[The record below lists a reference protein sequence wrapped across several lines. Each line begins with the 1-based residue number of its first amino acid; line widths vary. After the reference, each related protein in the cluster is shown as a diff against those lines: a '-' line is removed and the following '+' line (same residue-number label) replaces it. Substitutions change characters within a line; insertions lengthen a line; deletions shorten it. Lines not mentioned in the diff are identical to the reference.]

1 MTLYEEIN
9 KKLTKEVESIKN
21 SLAYGSASDYHT
33 YMNCVGRI
41 AGIEWANAEI
51 KNITKKMLDEE
62 DDD

>member
-9 KKLTKEVESIKN
+9 KKLIKEVESIKN

>member
-9 KKLTKEVESIKN
+9 KKLIKEVETIKN
-21 SLAYGSASDYHT
+21 SLAYGAASDYHT

>member
-21 SLAYGSASDYHT
+21 SLAYGSASDHHT

>member
-9 KKLTKEVESIKN
+9 KKLIKEVETIKN

>member
-1 MTLYEEIN
+1 MTLHDEISRA
-9 KKLTKEVESIKN
+9 LDKEIETIKN

-41 AGIEWANAEI
+41 AGIEWAKAEI
-51 KNITKKMLDEE
+51 KNITKRMLDEE

>member
-9 KKLTKEVESIKN
+9 KKLIKEGETIKN

>member
-41 AGIEWANAEI
+41 AGIEWAKAEI
-51 KNITKKMLDEE
+51 KNITKRILDEE
-62 DDD
+62 DD

>member
-62 DDD
+62 DD

>member
-9 KKLTKEVESIKN
+9 KKLTKEVETIKN

>member
-1 MTLYEEIN
+1 MLYEEIN

-41 AGIEWANAEI
+41 AGIEWAKAEI
-51 KNITKKMLDEE
+51 KNITKRILDEE
-62 DDD
+62 DD

>member
-1 MTLYEEIN
+1 MTLYNEIN
-9 KKLTKEVESIKN
+9 KILTKEVESIKN

-41 AGIEWANAEI
+41 AGIEWAKAEI
-51 KNITKKMLDEE
+51 KNITKRMLDEE

>member
-9 KKLTKEVESIKN
+9 KKLIKEVETIKN

-51 KNITKKMLDEE
+51 KNITKKMLDE
-62 DDD
+62 DDDD

>member
-1 MTLYEEIN
+1 MTLYNEIN

>member
-1 MTLYEEIN
+1 MTLYDEIN

>member
-9 KKLTKEVESIKN
+9 KKLTKEVDSTKN

>member
-62 DDD
+62 DAN

>member
-1 MTLYEEIN
+1 MLSNEISKALEKEIETL
-9 KKLTKEVESIKN
+9 KN

-41 AGIEWANAEI
+41 AGIEWAKAEI

>member
-41 AGIEWANAEI
+41 AGIEWAIAEI

>member
-41 AGIEWANAEI
+41 SGIEWARAEI
-51 KNITKKMLDEE
+51 KNITKKILDEE
-62 DDD
+62 DD

>member
-1 MTLYEEIN
+1 MTLYNEIN

-41 AGIEWANAEI
+41 AGIEWAKAEI
-51 KNITKKMLDEE
+51 KNITKRMLDEE

>member
-1 MTLYEEIN
+1 MTLYNEIN
-9 KKLTKEVESIKN
+9 KILTKEVESIKN